1 MAQMKIFGIVFAV
14 FFVFLVG
21 CKSESSEAVGKES
34 KSAASKALN
43 IVVILDT
50 SDRISKEKHPG
61 QVQRDLDIVTGIVDF
76 FEKLVRDELAE
87 SEKIEY
93 LHRLTFVVP
102 EQPRVP
108 QIPLD
113 IMEKLTIEDS
123 GNGRSFPEFKK
134 QKSELL
140 PAVKKLYEFVQGH
153 GQFTGSDIWGW
164 FRSKAEFY
172 LQGDH
177 NYIIC
182 VSDGYLNF
190 DRDIEAKRRKGTYMR
205 VGELRHVENWQDK
218 FRREGYGFLPIK
230 EENFSRYNVKFLMVE
245 IALRREQT
253 TGVVYT
259 QDTDI
264 IKEYW
269 GTWLTSMGIT
279 DSQFIEQLN
288 PEILQKEIKAFILSL

>member
-21 CKSESSEAVGKES
+21 CKSDSSEAIGQES
-34 KSAASKALN
+34 ESAASKALN

-61 QVQRDLDIVTGIVDF
+61 QVQRDLDIVAGIVDF
-76 FEKLVRDELAE
+76 FEGLVRHELLE

-93 LHRLTFVVP
+93 LHRLAFVVP
-102 EQPRVP
+102 EQPGVP
-108 QIPLD
+108 QIPLE

-123 GNGRSFPEFKK
+123 GNGRIFPKFKQ

-140 PAVKKLYEFVQGH
+140 PAIKKLYEFVQGH
-153 GQFTGSDIWGW
+153 GQFTGSDIWDW

-172 LQGDH
+172 LQGDY

-182 VSDGYLNF
+182 ISDGYLNF
-190 DRDIEAKRRKGTYMR
+190 NYAIEKQRRKGTYMG
-205 VGELRHVENWQDK
+205 VGKLRGDENWQDK
-218 FRREGYGFLPIK
+218 IRNEGYGLLPIQK
-230 EENFSRYNVKFLMVE
+230 DFSRYNVKFLMVE
-245 IALRREQT
+245 IALRREPT

-259 QDTDI
+259 QDADI
-264 IKEYW
+264 IKAYW
-269 GTWLTSMGIT
+269 ETWLTSMGIT
-279 DSQFIEQLN
+279 DSRFIEQLD
-288 PEILQKEIKAFILSL
+288 PGILHKEIEAFISPQ